1 MILDLDRRLWYHV
14 AWRPLI
20 YLLIV
25 MNRLSNSQFSNL
37 ILSGHLIL
45 SRIIPVFGLMY
56 EIIKFKGTCST
67 HAEHMAN
74 ACITAHCGAV
84 LRTHVFNIAD

>member
-1 MILDLDRRLWYHV
+1 
-14 AWRPLI
+14 
-20 YLLIV
+20 
-25 MNRLSNSQFSNL
+25 MNQLSNIQFSNL

-45 SRIIPVFGLMY
+45 SRIVPVFGLMY

-67 HAEHMAN
+67 HAERMTN
-74 ACITAHCGAV
+74 TCITALCGAV